1 MIRLEKLNVVVEVDS
16 EARAAELVSEGY
28 TIIES
33 EKDTHK
39 KTGTRKTSKGKKKN
53 RADEDDIVNVDE
65 LAGVEN
71 AGDGK

>member
-39 KTGTRKTSKGKKKN
+39 KTGTRKTSKGKNKN
-53 RADEDDIVNVDE
+53 SADEDDIVNVDE

-71 AGDGK
+71 AGAEK